1 METSERTGRHGKSI
15 STGKSMEEG
24 SGTERRG
31 RILTGTATTKEEAK
45 EDTTIKPILAA
56 ANESPGK

>member
-1 METSERTGRHGKSI
+1 
-15 STGKSMEEG
+15 MEEG

-31 RILTGTATTKEEAK
+31 RILTDTATTKEGAK
-45 EDTTIKPILAA
+45 EGTTIRPILAA